1 MGGNLFNVLFSTIK
15 GRFVAIVARL
25 RLWTSWSF
33 IRARVIGGIRDF
45 FFRLLD
51 VKPKNKNDYYT
62 IFGWMISKRLA
73 YAVVVIIGVLSLW
86 YITATT
92 KIFDKLTQNGGMR
105 TYSYN
110 SILLRL
116 AKDKVR
122 IKAKSGQKKE
132 ETMDVT
138 DKYAS
143 GSEDKLLLRRINDL
157 KNKSE
162 REYCVMYSAFLTPAE
177 QSLIMR
183 VDEFFGCISFDGG
196 TEEAERRLCRI
207 RTDEYQPDD
216 GAPIALLSVAVT
228 DTSAEISHRDVL
240 GSLMGLGIR
249 RDMIGDIFAAGNTAL
264 FFCHQSVSEYVIII
278 P

>member
-1 MGGNLFNVLFSTIK
+1 M
-15 GRFVAIVARL
+15 
-25 RLWTSWSF
+25 
-33 IRARVIGGIRDF
+33 DF
-45 FFRLLD
+45 
-51 VKPKNKNDYYT
+51 
-62 IFGWMISKRLA
+62 
-73 YAVVVIIGVLSLW
+73 
-86 YITATT
+86 
-92 KIFDKLTQNGGMR
+92 
-105 TYSYN
+105 
-110 SILLRL
+110 
-116 AKDKVR
+116 
-122 IKAKSGQKKE
+122 
-132 ETMDVT
+132 T

-240 GSLMGLGIR
+240 
-249 RDMIGDIFAAGNTAL
+249 
-264 FFCHQSVSEYVIII
+264 
-278 P
+278 

>member
-1 MGGNLFNVLFSTIK
+1 M
-15 GRFVAIVARL
+15 
-25 RLWTSWSF
+25 
-33 IRARVIGGIRDF
+33 
-45 FFRLLD
+45 
-51 VKPKNKNDYYT
+51 
-62 IFGWMISKRLA
+62 
-73 YAVVVIIGVLSLW
+73 
-86 YITATT
+86 
-92 KIFDKLTQNGGMR
+92 LT
-105 TYSYN
+105 
-110 SILLRL
+110 
-116 AKDKVR
+116 
-122 IKAKSGQKKE
+122 KSGQKKE
-132 ETMDVT
+132 ETMGFT

-264 FFCHQSVSEYVIII
+264 FFCHQSVSEYVIINLTKI
-278 P
+278 GRYKANVQSGSADMLPQPEMKKSTVNVSSMRLDSLCGEGFGMSRTKAQELIRRGLVSVNWQPCDNVSRELCEGDRLSARGYGKLKIGSVTGTSKKGRLFVEIYRFTS